1 MIVYPNAKINIGL
14 NILKKREDGYH
25 DISSV
30 FYPLKEYID
39 ILEIIKSEEFEF
51 TKSGI
56 EIPDGENLCVEAWK
70 LLHKDFG
77 IGNVKIHLH
86 KQIPIGAGLG
96 GGSADASF
104 TLKYLNELFDLN
116 LNNKDLEKYALR
128 LGADCPFFIDNT
140 PKLVEGIGEKMTSID
155 LDLSNYE
162 IRLVNPDIHI
172 STKEAYSG
180 IVPKTP
186 VLSVEK
192 IIELPIIE
200 WKGKL
205 KNDFEESIFEKHLQL
220 EGIKDELYKQG
231 SIYSSMSGSGSIV
244 FGIFE
249 KKNPHQN

>member
-1 MIVYPNAKINIGL
+1 MIVYPNAKINLGL
-14 NILKKREDGYH
+14 NVLHKREDGYH

-30 FYPLKEYID
+30 FYPVKECVD
-39 ILEIIKSEEFEF
+39 ILEIIKSERFQF

-56 EIPDGENLCVEAWK
+56 EIPDGENICEKAWK
-70 LLHKDFG
+70 LLDTDFG

-116 LNNKDLEKYALR
+116 LNSKDLEKYALR

-172 STKEAYSG
+172 STKQAYSG

-220 EGIKDELYKQG
+220 EGVKDELYKQG

-249 KKNPHQN
+249 K

>member
-1 MIVYPNAKINIGL
+1 MIVYPNAKINLGL
-14 NILKKREDGYH
+14 NVLSKREDGYH

-30 FYPLKEYID
+30 FYPVKECVD
-39 ILEIIKSEEFEF
+39 ILEIIKSERFEF
-51 TKSGI
+51 TRSGI
-56 EIPDGENLCVEAWK
+56 EISDGENLCEKAWK
-70 LLHKDFG
+70 LLDTDFG

-104 TLKYLNELFDLN
+104 TLKYLTELFDLN
-116 LNNKDLEKYALR
+116 LNNKELEKYALR

-205 KNDFEESIFEKHLQL
+205 KNDFEESIFEKHQQL

-249 KKNPHQN
+249 K

>member
-1 MIVYPNAKINIGL
+1 MIVYPNAKINLGL
-14 NILKKREDGYH
+14 NVLRKREDGYH

-30 FYPLKEYID
+30 FYPVKECVD

-51 TKSGI
+51 TNSGI
-56 EIPDGENLCVEAWK
+56 EIPDGENLCEKAWK
-70 LLHKDFG
+70 LLYTDFG
-77 IGNVKIHLH
+77 IGNVKVHLH
-86 KQIPIGAGLG
+86 KQIAIGAGLG
-96 GGSADASF
+96 GGSSDASF
-104 TLKYLNELFDLN
+104 TLKSLNELFDLN
-116 LNNKDLEKYALR
+116 LNNKELEKYALR

-172 STKEAYSG
+172 STKEVYSG

-249 KKNPHQN
+249 K

>member
-1 MIVYPNAKINIGL
+1 MIVYPNAKINLGL
-14 NILKKREDGYH
+14 NVLRKREDGYH

-30 FYPLKEYID
+30 FYPVKECVD
-39 ILEIIKSEEFEF
+39 ILEIIKSERFEF
-51 TKSGI
+51 TRSGI
-56 EIPDGENLCVEAWK
+56 EISDGENLCEKAWK
-70 LLHKDFG
+70 LLDTDFG

-104 TLKYLNELFDLN
+104 TLKYLTELFDLN
-116 LNNKDLEKYALR
+116 LNNKELEKYALR

-205 KNDFEESIFEKHLQL
+205 KNDFEESIFEKHQQL

-244 FGIFE
+244 FGISE
-249 KKNPHQN
+249 K

>member
-1 MIVYPNAKINIGL
+1 MIVYPNAKINLGL
-14 NILKKREDGYH
+14 NVLHKREDGYH

-30 FYPLKEYID
+30 FYPVKECVD
-39 ILEIIKSEEFEF
+39 ILEIIKSERFQF

-56 EIPDGENLCVEAWK
+56 EIPDGENICEKAWK
-70 LLHKDFG
+70 LLDTDFG

-104 TLKYLNELFDLN
+104 TLKYLTELFDLN

-172 STKEAYSG
+172 STKQAYSG

-249 KKNPHQN
+249 K

>member
-1 MIVYPNAKINIGL
+1 MIVYPNAKINLGL
-14 NILKKREDGYH
+14 NVLRKREDGYH

-30 FYPLKEYID
+30 FYPVKECVD
-39 ILEIIKSEEFEF
+39 ILEIIKSERFEF

-56 EIPDGENLCVEAWK
+56 EIPDGENICEKAWR
-70 LLHKDFG
+70 LLDTDFG

-86 KQIPIGAGLG
+86 KQIAIGAGLG

-104 TLKYLNELFDLN
+104 TLKSLNKLFDLN
-116 LNNKDLEKYALR
+116 LNNKELEKYALR

-155 LDLSNYE
+155 LDLSEYN
-162 IRLVNPDIHI
+162 IRLINLGIHV

-244 FGIFE
+244 FGVFE
-249 KKNPHQN
+249 K

>member
-1 MIVYPNAKINIGL
+1 MIVYPNAKINLGL
-14 NILKKREDGYH
+14 NVLRKREDGYH

-30 FYPLKEYID
+30 FYPVKECLD

-51 TKSGI
+51 TNSGI
-56 EIPDGENLCVEAWK
+56 EIPEGENICEKAWK
-70 LLHKDFG
+70 LLDTDFG

-116 LNNKDLEKYALR
+116 LTNKELEQYALK

-231 SIYSSMSGSGSIV
+231 SIYSSMSGSGSFL

-249 KKNPHQN
+249 K

>member
-1 MIVYPNAKINIGL
+1 MIVYPNAKINLGL
-14 NILKKREDGYH
+14 NVLSKKEDGYH

-30 FYPLKEYID
+30 FYPVKECVD
-39 ILEIIKSEEFEF
+39 ILEIIKSERFEF
-51 TKSGI
+51 TRSGI
-56 EIPDGENLCVEAWK
+56 EISDGENLCEKAWK
-70 LLHKDFG
+70 LLDTDFG

-86 KQIPIGAGLG
+86 KQIAIGAGLG

-104 TLKYLNELFDLN
+104 TLKYLTELFDLN
-116 LNNKDLEKYALR
+116 LNNKELEKYALR

-205 KNDFEESIFEKHLQL
+205 KNDFEESIFEKHQQL

-249 KKNPHQN
+249 K

>member
-1 MIVYPNAKINIGL
+1 MIVYPNAKINLGL
-14 NILKKREDGYH
+14 NVLSKREDGYH

-30 FYPLKEYID
+30 FYPVKECVD
-39 ILEIIKSEEFEF
+39 ILEIIKSERFEF
-51 TKSGI
+51 TRSGI
-56 EIPDGENLCVEAWK
+56 EISDGENLCEKAWK
-70 LLHKDFG
+70 LLDTDFG

-104 TLKYLNELFDLN
+104 TLKYLTELFDLN
-116 LNNKDLEKYALR
+116 LNNKELEKYALR

-186 VLSVEK
+186 VLSVDK

-205 KNDFEESIFEKHLQL
+205 KNDFEESIFEKHQQL

-249 KKNPHQN
+249 K

>member
-1 MIVYPNAKINIGL
+1 MIVYPNAKINLGL
-14 NILKKREDGYH
+14 NVLRKREDGYH

-30 FYPLKEYID
+30 FYPVKEYVD
-39 ILEIIKSEEFEF
+39 ILEIIKSERFQF

-56 EIPDGENLCVEAWK
+56 EIPDGENICEKAWK
-70 LLHKDFG
+70 LLDTDFG

-116 LNNKDLEKYALR
+116 LNSKDLEKYAFR

-172 STKEAYSG
+172 STREAYSG

-205 KNDFEESIFEKHLQL
+205 KNDFEESIFEKHQQL

-249 KKNPHQN
+249 K

>member
-1 MIVYPNAKINIGL
+1 MIVYPNAKINLGL
-14 NILKKREDGYH
+14 NVLSKKEDGYH

-30 FYPLKEYID
+30 FYPVKECVD
-39 ILEIIKSEEFEF
+39 ILEIIISERFEF
-51 TKSGI
+51 TRSGI
-56 EIPDGENLCVEAWK
+56 EISDGENLCEKAWK
-70 LLHKDFG
+70 LLDNDFG

-104 TLKYLNELFDLN
+104 TLKYLTELFDLN
-116 LNNKDLEKYALR
+116 LNNKELEKYALR

-162 IRLVNPDIHI
+162 IRLVNPEIHI

-205 KNDFEESIFEKHLQL
+205 KNDFEESVFEKHQQL

-249 KKNPHQN
+249 K

>member
-1 MIVYPNAKINIGL
+1 MIVYPNAKINLGL
-14 NILKKREDGYH
+14 NVLRKRKNGYH

-30 FYPLKEYID
+30 FYPVKECVD
-39 ILEIIKSEEFEF
+39 ILEIIKSERFEF

-56 EIPDGENLCVEAWK
+56 EIPDGENICEKAWK
-70 LLHKDFG
+70 LLDTDFG
-77 IGNVKIHLH
+77 IGNVRIHLH

-116 LNNKDLEKYALR
+116 LDSKDLEKYALR

-172 STKEAYSG
+172 STKQAYSG

-186 VLSVEK
+186 ALSVEK

-205 KNDFEESIFEKHLQL
+205 KNDFEESIFEKYLQL
-220 EGIKDELYKQG
+220 AGIKDELYKQG

-244 FGIFE
+244 FGVFE
-249 KKNPHQN
+249 K

>member
-1 MIVYPNAKINIGL
+1 MIVYPNAKINLGL
-14 NILKKREDGYH
+14 NVLHKREDGYH

-30 FYPLKEYID
+30 FYPVKECVD
-39 ILEIIKSEEFEF
+39 ILEIIKSERFQF

-56 EIPDGENLCVEAWK
+56 EIPDGENICEKAWK
-70 LLHKDFG
+70 LLDTDFG

-116 LNNKDLEKYALR
+116 LNNKELEKYALR

-180 IVPKTP
+180 IVPKTA

-220 EGIKDELYKQG
+220 EGVKDELYKQG

-249 KKNPHQN
+249 K

>member
-1 MIVYPNAKINIGL
+1 MIVYPNAKINLGL
-14 NILKKREDGYH
+14 NVLRKREDEYH

-30 FYPLKEYID
+30 FYPVKECVD

-51 TKSGI
+51 TNSGI
-56 EIPDGENLCVEAWK
+56 EIPEGENLCEKAWK
-70 LLHKDFG
+70 LLDTDFG

-116 LNNKDLEKYALR
+116 LKNKELEKYALQ

-180 IVPKTP
+180 IVPKNP

-200 WKGKL
+200 WKGQL
-205 KNDFEESIFEKHLQL
+205 KNDFEESIFLKHPELREL
-220 EGIKDELYKQG
+220 KDQLYKEG
-231 SIYSSMSGSGSIV
+231 AVYASMSGSGSV
-244 FGIFE
+244 IFSI
-249 KKNPHQN
+249 KYL

>member
-1 MIVYPNAKINIGL
+1 MIVYPNAKINLGL
-14 NILKKREDGYH
+14 NVLHKREDGYH

-30 FYPLKEYID
+30 FYPVKECVD
-39 ILEIIKSEEFEF
+39 ILEIVKSERFQF
-51 TKSGI
+51 TNSGI
-56 EIPDGENLCVEAWK
+56 EIPDGENICEKAWK
-70 LLHKDFG
+70 LLYTDFG
-77 IGNVKIHLH
+77 IGNVKVHLH
-86 KQIPIGAGLG
+86 KQIAIGAGLG
-96 GGSADASF
+96 GGSSDASF
-104 TLKYLNELFDLN
+104 TLKSLNELFDLN
-116 LNNKDLEKYALR
+116 LNNKELEKYALR

-186 VLSVEK
+186 ELSVER

-249 KKNPHQN
+249 K

>member
-1 MIVYPNAKINIGL
+1 MIVYPNAKINLGL
-14 NILKKREDGYH
+14 NVLHKREDGYH

-30 FYPLKEYID
+30 FYPVKECVD
-39 ILEIIKSEEFEF
+39 ILEIIKSEKFQF

-56 EIPDGENLCVEAWK
+56 EIPDGENICEKAWK
-70 LLHKDFG
+70 LLDTDFG

-116 LNNKDLEKYALR
+116 LNSKDLEKYALR

-231 SIYSSMSGSGSIV
+231 SIYSSMSGSGSVV

-249 KKNPHQN
+249 K

>member
-1 MIVYPNAKINIGL
+1 MIVYPNAKINLGL
-14 NILKKREDGYH
+14 NVLHKREDGYH

-30 FYPLKEYID
+30 FYPVKECVD
-39 ILEIIKSEEFEF
+39 ILEIIKSERFQF

-56 EIPDGENLCVEAWK
+56 EIPDGENICEKAWK
-70 LLHKDFG
+70 LLDTDFG

-116 LNNKDLEKYALR
+116 LDSKDLEKYALR

-205 KNDFEESIFEKHLQL
+205 KNDFEESIFEKHQQL

-249 KKNPHQN
+249 K

>member
-1 MIVYPNAKINIGL
+1 MIVYPNAKINLGL
-14 NILKKREDGYH
+14 NVLRKRKNGYH

-30 FYPLKEYID
+30 FYPVKECVD
-39 ILEIIKSEEFEF
+39 ILEIIKSERFQF

-56 EIPDGENLCVEAWK
+56 EIPDGENICEKAWK
-70 LLHKDFG
+70 LLDTDFG
-77 IGNVKIHLH
+77 IGNVRIHLH

-116 LNNKDLEKYALR
+116 LDSKDLEKYALR

-180 IVPKTP
+180 IVPKAP

-192 IIELPIIE
+192 IIELPIIK

-205 KNDFEESIFEKHLQL
+205 KNDFEESIFEKYLQL
-220 EGIKDELYKQG
+220 AGIKDELYKQG

-249 KKNPHQN
+249 K